1 MIVKEEKSSRTSD
14 DSIEV
19 LTLVV
24 NVFEAYLLH
33 VSNDRSSAKVWVIDA
48 KLFLALALFTDSTHK

>member
-24 NVFEAYLLH
+24 NIFEAYLLH
-33 VSNDRSSAKVWVIDA
+33 VSNDCTSAKVWVIDA